1 MPSTYSAILRG
12 DHLEW
17 MGSVPQEARKYEPL
31 KVRVTIV
38 SAVEAEAPSLPSDP
52 EDEIGRLYDEI
63 AALAARCNGSGTD
76 AELEASLEAAWTRLR
91 ELQAKEAERF
101 RHDFEASLAM
111 PLDAGARI
119 LDEARALRR
128 ELEDP
133 SSTD

>member
-17 MGSVPQEARKYEPL
+17 MGSVPKEARKYEPL

-38 SAVEAEAPSLPSDP
+38 SAVDASPALPSDP

-76 AELEASLEAAWTRLR
+76 AELEASLEAAWARLR

-101 RHDFEASLAM
+101 RQDFAASLAM

-119 LDEARALRR
+119 LEEARALRR